1 MGFFKSKS
9 NDNENSRVNAAT
21 DIAALLLQIDS
32 EKALEVLK
40 HNEDPTSTK
49 YWRTKFSVH
58 EQREEF
64 NAAIQSLVQGYELG
78 DNRCC
83 AYLVKLIDA
92 FPTAAITSNTAFMEK
107 LERDAN
113 ALYESRNPE
122 LIWALAKLAQLRS
135 DNAVFLGNLLS
146 LQISIDEKHP
156 AQSGGGSLMINFIY
170 DRMSHHPGEDLSN
183 FLNSAT
189 DESQIAKMEIQIGE
203 MFEKLDGEITE
214 AWKVGVS
221 DWDSKNIVSS
231 LVFVASTLT
240 YFEREIDE
248 KKFGSVQAI
257 PTLNFLLELTN
268 AFYDVPKPLEGFS
281 IEEIRKISIQSLKE
295 RDLILYMNASAQP
308 EQFGLT
314 KRDFELFE
322 RDLESWGLMPY
333 LDVIRQS

>member
-1 MGFFKSKS
+1 
-9 NDNENSRVNAAT
+9 
-21 DIAALLLQIDS
+21 
-32 EKALEVLK
+32 
-40 HNEDPTSTK
+40 
-49 YWRTKFSVH
+49 
-58 EQREEF
+58 
-64 NAAIQSLVQGYELG
+64 
-78 DNRCC
+78 
-83 AYLVKLIDA
+83 
-92 FPTAAITSNTAFMEK
+92 
-107 LERDAN
+107 
-113 ALYESRNPE
+113 
-122 LIWALAKLAQLRS
+122 
-135 DNAVFLGNLLS
+135 
-146 LQISIDEKHP
+146 
-156 AQSGGGSLMINFIY
+156 MINFIY
-170 DRMSHHPGEDLSN
+170 DRMSHHLGEDLSN

-322 RDLESWGLMPY
+322 RDLESWGLMTY